1 MPDFSSLTQKTSSAP
16 VATASPDAEAP
27 NVPTKPKR
35 FQLAYRIGD
44 ERHRALQLACID
56 KGIKM
61 QTLINEAV
69 DLWLDSN
76 GIEQP
81 D

>member
-1 MPDFSSLTQKTSSAP
+1 MPDFSELTQKPKATFTTESAAQKSK
-16 VATASPDAEAP
+16 VVAP
-27 NVPTKPKR
+27 NKPKR
-35 FQLAYRIGD
+35 FQLAYRISD

-69 DLWLDSN
+69 DLWLDAN